1 MALSERRV
9 GLLTAGIV
17 AASTQSKS
25 GSATT
30 LQTSACGDDVASA
43 NFDFQIILVSHGSPA
58 RLKTY
63 GRRLRR
69 LLRLWRK
76 GLLLRLGRR
85 LLRL

>member
-30 LQTSACGDDVASA
+30 LQTSATGAA
-43 NFDFQIILVSHGSPA
+43 
-58 RLKTY
+58 
-63 GRRLRR
+63 
-69 LLRLWRK
+69 
-76 GLLLRLGRR
+76 
-85 LLRL
+85 